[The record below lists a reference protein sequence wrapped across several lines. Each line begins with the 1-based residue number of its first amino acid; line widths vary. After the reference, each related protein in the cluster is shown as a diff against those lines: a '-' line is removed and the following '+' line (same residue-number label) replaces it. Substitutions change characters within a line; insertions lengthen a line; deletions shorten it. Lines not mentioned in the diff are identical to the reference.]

1 MALDEPASGFG
12 CQRGGRLASL
22 VGLTLSHYLG
32 LLTRPRKRLLLAI
45 ISVLVLIASFLVVEH
60 FRGAWMLK
68 RWKTRMAAQGEE
80 LDIDRLAPA
89 TLPPDINGLPQVLWT
104 AGLLGSLPPDLIPP
118 VVKFVA
124 PRKCVVIHQLNEW
137 HTRTSRNTNA
147 IITWAKVAE
156 PLAFA
161 DGTIQATLDALQSEA
176 FNANLYYRGGFSLL
190 MNHLNRI
197 RPLAQ
202 FLSVALLHDLHQG
215 QRDAAFAKLQGLL
228 ALPEVQRDE
237 PLIIS
242 QLVRIGAMHIAFTA
256 TWQALQCD
264 GWTDDQL
271 AAMQDAW
278 SRYDFLRTMDKAF
291 AMERA
296 MAVSECERFR
306 NSDQPLSSVFEP
318 WTGVAAAGPTPSLL
332 SWDWVAKMFD
342 LRDRVFTPVWK
353 LAWSRQDELHYCEV
367 VQAVLD
373 AQRRGVASNSG
384 TGAIAAAERIEAIEL
399 GTYARLR
406 FIVSR
411 LIIGSLSKPMR
422 RAWLA
427 QTTSELARTA
437 IALKRHELRHG
448 KLPCSLAAL
457 VPEFLPQPP
466 IDYMDGQPLRYC
478 LDSDVSFLL
487 YSVGPDGRDDEG
499 DTSPTRT
506 LGTSNW
512 SFQNGRDLVWPQPAS
527 EEEVNLWRALG
538 K

>member
-1 MALDEPASGFG
+1 
-12 CQRGGRLASL
+12 
-22 VGLTLSHYLG
+22 
-32 LLTRPRKRLLLAI
+32 LTRPRKRLLLAF
-45 ISVLVLIASFLVVEH
+45 ISIFLLIAAFLVVEH

-68 RWKTRMAAQGEE
+68 RWKARMAAQGEE
-80 LDIDRLAPA
+80 LNIDKLAPA
-89 TLPPDINGLPQVLWT
+89 PVPPDLNGLPQVLWT
-104 AGLLGSLPPDLIPP
+104 AGFLGSLPPDLIPP

-137 HTRTSRNTNA
+137 HTRTSRNTNVT
-147 IITWAKVAE
+147 ITWAKVAE
-156 PLAFA
+156 PLALA
-161 DGTIQATLDALQSEA
+161 DGTIQAALDALQSDA
-176 FNANLYYRGGFSLL
+176 FNANLYYPSGFSIP
-190 MNHLNRI
+190 MNHLTRI

-228 ALPEVQRDE
+228 VLPEVQRDE
-237 PLIIS
+237 PMIIS
-242 QLVRIGAMHIAFTA
+242 QLVRIGIMHIAFTA
-256 TWQALQCD
+256 AWQALQCD
-264 GWTDDQL
+264 GWTDEQL
-271 AAMQDAW
+271 AATQDAW

-296 MAVSECERFR
+296 MAVNECERFR

-342 LRDRVFTPVWK
+342 PRDRLFTPAWK
-353 LAWSRQDELHYCEV
+353 FAWSRQDELHYCEL

-373 AQRRGVASNSG
+373 EQRRGIAAKSG
-384 TGAIAAAERIEAIEL
+384 IGAIAATERIEAVQP
-399 GTYARLR
+399 GTYDRLR

-411 LIIGSLSKPMR
+411 LIIGSLSKAMS

-427 QTTSELARTA
+427 QTTAEIARTA
-437 IALKRHELRHG
+437 IAIKRYELRHG

-457 VPEFLPQPP
+457 VPEFLPGPP

-478 LDSDVSFLL
+478 LDSDDGFLL
-487 YSVGPDGRDDEG
+487 YSVGPDGRDGEG
-499 DTSPTRT
+499 DTSPMRATSA
-506 LGTSNW
+506 SNW

-527 EEEVNLWRALG
+527 EEEVNLWRALR